1 MVEPTE
7 VFGGTFLGMMRRRGE
22 GTVGLGA
29 NKHSPLESSESFEGS
44 LPRDAEFELV
54 DVTASQ
60 SFVVFHLGHHPT
72 LIHPPRRTAKKR
84 TRGRNSHG
92 TQDRYHGRYGTPC
105 NWRPMLTRPWH

>member
-1 MVEPTE
+1 M
-7 VFGGTFLGMMRRRGE
+7 FGGTFLGMMRRRGD

-60 SFVVFHLGHHPT
+60 SVLCSFSLGTSSDLDTSSKTHCEE
-72 LIHPPRRTAKKR
+72 KN
-84 TRGRNSHG
+84 TRLQQS
-92 TQDRYHGRYGTPC
+92 
-105 NWRPMLTRPWH
+105 